1 MYTYVKRQDFI
12 LYKLYF
18 NSILW
23 KGGGGGER
31 KEGKEG
37 ERENREGR
45 NGI

>member
-23 KGGGGGER
+23 KGGGER

-45 NGI
+45 NAI